1 MAMAMGM
8 AMAMAMAT
16 TPTTARTATAATR
29 IEAALAKPAVVVE
42 ASPDT
47 PLVWFDIAIR
57 GGAALDPSGVEGLHR
72 HAALLA
78 RRGAGG
84 RDRAALDD
92 VLDGLGA
99 ALDISVSRDSVALSG
114 LALSRHL
121 DAVID
126 LAADVLADPTF
137 SPDEHARLLRET
149 PQVLDE
155 IRDDDSALATRWFDW
170 LCCPGHAYG
179 RTSLGTEASLGRIE
193 RDAAIACWRREVV
206 ADNLVIGLA
215 GDVNEASARRI
226 VTRLTERL
234 PPTGAVDLALQAPAG
249 PTPGRRV
256 ILVDKPD
263 RTQAQLRIGHL
274 SARYGGPD
282 TAELAIA
289 EAVFGGMFSSRL
301 MQEIRVK
308 RGWSYGAGC
317 ALRRSRLPHWFEIWM
332 AAAIDVAGPA
342 VALTLEL
349 LADYAA
355 RGPTDDE
362 VDFARSYLVGAMPF
376 HVATARQR
384 MQLAVRDAVFDLP
397 AGFTARLPEALAQL
411 AAADV
416 RAACR
421 RQLRP
426 EDIVTV
432 AVTTAEQ
439 AGPALASVGA
449 GPLTVV
455 AHDQY

>member
-1 MAMAMGM
+1 MSND
-8 AMAMAMAT
+8 T
-16 TPTTARTATAATR
+16 LRTPGPT
-29 IEAALAKPAVVVE
+29 IVVE
-42 ASPDT
+42 ASNDT

-57 GGAALDPSGVEGLHR
+57 GGASADPRGVEGLHR

-78 RRGAGG
+78 RRGAGR
-84 RDRAALDD
+84 RDRAELDET
-92 VLDGLGA
+92 LDNLGA
-99 ALDISVSRDSVALSG
+99 ALDVGVSRDAVSVSG

-126 LAADVLADPTF
+126 LAADVLAEPRF
-137 SPDEHARLLRET
+137 SEEEHARLLRET

-170 LCCPGHAYG
+170 LCSPGHAYG
-179 RTSLGTEASLGRIE
+179 RTSLGTEASLTRID
-193 RDAAIACWRREVV
+193 RASAVDLWRREVV
-206 ADNLVIGLA
+206 ADNMVIGLA
-215 GDVNEASARRI
+215 GDIDETTAAKI

-234 PPTGAVDLALQAPAG
+234 PAAGRASLELEVPAAPAR
-249 PTPGRRV
+249 GRRT

-263 RTQAQLRIGHL
+263 RTQAQLRVGHL
-274 SARYGGPD
+274 SVRYGDPD
-282 TAELAIA
+282 TAALAIA

-332 AAAIDVAGPA
+332 AAGIDVAGPA
-342 VALTLEL
+342 VALSLEL
-349 LADYAA
+349 FAEYAA
-355 RGPTDDE
+355 KGPTDDE
-362 VDFARSYLVGAMPF
+362 VDFARSYLVGSMPF

-397 AGFTARLPEALAQL
+397 PGYTAKLPEAFGAL
-411 AAADV
+411 AASDV
-416 RAACR
+416 RAACK

-426 EDIVTV
+426 DDAVTV
-432 AVTTAEQ
+432 AVTTAENAQ
-439 AGPALASVGA
+439 VALAAA
-449 GPLTVV
+449 GGGTLTVV
-455 AHDQY
+455 DHDEY

>member
-1 MAMAMGM
+1 M
-8 AMAMAMAT
+8 T
-16 TPTTARTATAATR
+16 LRKPTVI
-29 IEAALAKPAVVVE
+29 IEP
-42 ASPDT
+42 SPDT

-57 GGAALDPSGVEGLHR
+57 GGASTDPLGVEGLHR
-72 HAALLA
+72 HASLLA
-78 RRGAGG
+78 RRGAGA
-84 RDRAALDD
+84 RDRAKLDET
-92 VLDGLGA
+92 LDSLGA
-99 ALDISVSRDSVALSG
+99 ALDVGVSRDAVSVSG
-114 LALSRHL
+114 LALARHL
-121 DAVID
+121 DAVVD
-126 LAADVLADPTF
+126 LAADILAEPRFGD
-137 SPDEHARLLRET
+137 DEHARLLRET

-179 RTSLGTEASLGRIE
+179 RTSLGTETSLGRIE
-193 RDAAIACWRREVV
+193 RAAAVECWRREVV

-215 GDVNEASARRI
+215 GDIDEASAARI
-226 VTRLTERL
+226 VARLTERL
-234 PPTGAVDLALQAPAG
+234 PATSRRDVTLEAPAAA
-249 PTPGRRV
+249 PPGRRV

-274 SARYGGPD
+274 AARYGDPD

-289 EAVFGGMFSSRL
+289 EAVLGGMFSSRL

-332 AAAIDVAGPA
+332 AAGIDVAGSA

-349 LADYAA
+349 FADYAA
-355 RGPTDDE
+355 HGPTDDE

-397 AGFTARLPEALAQL
+397 SGFTAKLPEAFGALTAD
-411 AAADV
+411 DV
-416 RAACR
+416 RAACKR
-421 RQLRP
+421 HLRP
-426 EDIVTV
+426 EDAVIV
-432 AVTTAEQ
+432 AVTTADQ
-439 AGPALASVGA
+439 AGPALASAGA
-449 GPLTVV
+449 GTPTVV
-455 AHDQY
+455 NHDAY